1 MKKIHPTATTH
12 NEYVIPSTF
21 YIYVHAHSAFISFLV
36 LLLISGL
43 PSTRSSRSI
52 FFTQPAVWPIILM
65 QNAQTMFTI
74 FTMVS
79 IATMRDTMQHGDE
92 EKGKK
97 RTAHIV
103 SFAMHLKECGPDSSC
118 L

>member
-1 MKKIHPTATTH
+1 
-12 NEYVIPSTF
+12 
-21 YIYVHAHSAFISFLV
+21 
-36 LLLISGL
+36 
-43 PSTRSSRSI
+43 
-52 FFTQPAVWPIILM
+52 M

-92 EKGKK
+92 EKEKK